1 MSLKEREQAIINDFN
16 FFESWDQKY
25 EYIIN
30 LGNELN
36 DSGPELKS
44 EKNLIQGCQSRVWL
58 TSYLKNEKIFFTGD
72 SDALITKGLV
82 ALLLKIFSNAR
93 PEEVATFELSLV
105 NSVGLNKHLS
115 MNRANGLGKM
125 IEKIKTISLNYL
137 K

>member
-36 DSGPELKS
+36 DSGPRLKS

-93 PEEVATFELSLV
+93 PEEVAIFELSLV